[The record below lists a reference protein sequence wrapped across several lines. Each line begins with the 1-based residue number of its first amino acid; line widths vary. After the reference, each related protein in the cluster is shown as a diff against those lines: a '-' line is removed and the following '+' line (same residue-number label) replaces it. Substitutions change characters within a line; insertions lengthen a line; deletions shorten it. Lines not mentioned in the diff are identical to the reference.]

1 MTRDQQVAALRRW
14 PKVLARSFIGKHAP
28 EVRPTWDEWCEAL
41 DKFEEAVEHLAR
53 YRRARR

>member
-28 EVRPTWDEWCEAL
+28 EVRPI
-41 DKFEEAVEHLAR
+41 EEAVEHLAR